1 MSLQKLTVC
10 AAATAALAASV
21 WVIPT
26 QASMYPIA
34 RAAKPYIQ
42 HVDCAVGFHLG
53 PVGTC
58 VVGAPDAPPPPPVV
72 VDRAAPP
79 DQGCETKSITRRDS
93 EGNSETRT
101 KTNC

>member
-1 MSLQKLTVC
+1 MSLQKLTAC
-10 AAATAALAASV
+10 AAATAALAAFV

-26 QASMYPIA
+26 QASMYPMA
-34 RAAKPYIQ
+34 RYAKPYIQ

-53 PVGTC
+53 PAGAC
-58 VVGAPDAPPPPPVV
+58 IIGAPDAPPPPV

-79 DQGCETKSITRRDS
+79 DQGCESKSVTRQDA